1 MVKKF
6 KTYDDY
12 IKVFPIDFTYYDISR
27 DMEKYPDAWLYMCV
41 GGRNTGKTYGALV
54 HYLDTIE
61 KYMFVKR
68 TNDDVD
74 ILCNRGKGD
83 AKNDVSPY
91 KSINRDKGTN
101 IKPVKFDKGF
111 GGFFPFQ
118 DEDIAGDMIG
128 YIMSLHAIGKYK
140 GADFSDA
147 KAVIFDEFIPKPSER
162 IDRDEGEQL
171 MDLYKTVSRDR
182 VVRGEPELKLICLA
196 NATNVYNP
204 TMAIIGLIDIVSYMN
219 AIQANAKANGHIVT
233 VTYYNPDKK
242 IFLRMLPMPED
253 MKKAEEHTGFFQTM
267 KDTDWGRMAW
277 DNEFAFNDFSCVKH
291 CALKGYRPYCSVHY
305 KGKTYYIYNSDEG
318 NYYMCMSKFNHDA
331 PSYNLNI
338 ESQQRKFYYDYAMYL
353 YEAILDG
360 RMFFSEYTMYDLIFN
375 YKLRFKV
382 T

>member
-6 KTYDDY
+6 KIYDQY
-12 IKVFPIDFTYYDISR
+12 IKVEPIDFTYYAIKNDI
-27 DMEKYPDAWLYMCV
+27 EAHPDAWLFGCV
-41 GGRNTGKTYGALV
+41 GGRNTGKTYGALD
-54 HYLDTIE
+54 YYREIGD
-61 KYMFVKR
+61 KFMFVKR

-91 KSINRDKGTN
+91 KSINRDKGCN

-118 DEDIAGDMIG
+118 DEDIAGEMLA

-147 KAVIFDEFIPKPSER
+147 MAILFDEFIPKPSER
-162 IDRDEGEQL
+162 TDRDEGEQL
-171 MDLYKTVSRDR
+171 LDLYKTVSRDR
-182 VVRGEPELKLICLA
+182 VLRGKPELKLILLA

-204 TMAIIGLIDIVSYMN
+204 TMAVLGLIDVVSYMN

-233 VTYYNPDKK
+233 VTYYDPKRK
-242 IFLRMLPMPED
+242 IFLRLLPMSED
-253 MKKAEEHTGFFQTM
+253 MKKAEEHTGFYQTL

-277 DNEFAFNDFSCVKH
+277 DNEFAFNDFTCVQH
-291 CALKGYRPYCSVHY
+291 CNLKGYKPYCSVHY
-305 KGKTYYIYNSDEG
+305 KGKTYYIYNSEEG
-318 NYYMCMSKFNHDA
+318 YYMCMSKFNHDA

-360 RMFFSEYTMYDLIFN
+360 RMFFAEYTMYDLIFN